1 MTKVVDLLPRDAEL
15 ARRAAGGDGSAFVR
29 LYDTYSPE
37 VFASA
42 LAAIG
47 SVEAAAEATQKA
59 FLRLLR
65 WPPRFGA
72 PDEDVAELLLALA
85 LGGRAHPSGAATT
98 VTRVLAADPTAVG
111 WLRSETVANAGARF
125 DADWSIHLWHPD
137 AEPEPELAPE
147 PEPVPEVARRRPRR
161 RLRILPRFS
170 PRFPAPAATAALVL
184 AVFVGAGGT
193 MLASGGTESMEAAP
207 NAAPAASEPE
217 RAELRGD
224 GKARRHG
231 WGTAK
236 LLRNKT
242 LEPLL
247 AP

>member
-1 MTKVVDLLPRDAEL
+1 MTEVVDLLPRDAEL
-15 ARRAAGGDGSAFVR
+15 ARRAAGGDGAAFVR

-37 VFASA
+37 VFAST

-72 PDEDVAELLLALA
+72 PDEDVAELLFALA
-85 LGGRAHPSGAATT
+85 HGGRTHPRGAAPA
-98 VTRVLAADPTAVG
+98 VTRVLAADATAFG

-137 AEPEPELAPE
+137 AEPEPEPAPE

-161 RLRILPRFS
+161 RLRIPRLS

-184 AVFVGAGGT
+184 AVFVGAAGT
-193 MLASGGTESMEAAP
+193 MLASGGTEPMEAAP

-224 GKARRHG
+224 GRARRHG
-231 WGTAK
+231 WGTTK